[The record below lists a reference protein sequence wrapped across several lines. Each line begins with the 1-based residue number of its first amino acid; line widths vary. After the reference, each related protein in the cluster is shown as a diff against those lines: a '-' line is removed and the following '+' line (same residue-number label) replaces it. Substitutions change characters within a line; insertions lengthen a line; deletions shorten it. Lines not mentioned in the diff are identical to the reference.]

1 MQPLYTAVAHTSRA
15 GRAGGV
21 AETDDGKVRQD
32 LAFPKAMGGD
42 GNGTNPE
49 QLVALGYSACFAS
62 AVGAVAKSHG
72 GDIEG
77 LVVTCRATIGKE
89 GEDFALAFEIE
100 AELPKMDQAAA
111 EALVAQAH
119 EVCPYSRAFRHTAP
133 STAKAKGGAPV
144 PA

>member
-21 AETDDGKVRQD
+21 AETDDGRIRQD
-32 LAFPKAMGGD
+32 LAFPKEMGGD

-62 AVGAVAKSHG
+62 AVGAVAKTHDA
-72 GDIEG
+72 DIEG
-77 LVVTCRATIGKE
+77 LVVTCRATIGKD
-89 GEDFALAFEIE
+89 GEAFALSFEIE
-100 AELPKMDQAAA
+100 AELPKLDQRAADK
-111 EALVAQAH
+111 LVAQAH

-133 STAKAKGGAPV
+133 AMAKAKGGVAV
-144 PA
+144 AA

>member
-21 AETDDGKVRQD
+21 AETDDGKIKQN
-32 LAFPKAMGGD
+32 LAFPKEMGGD

-62 AVGAVAKSHG
+62 AVGSIAKAHG
-72 GDIEG
+72 ADIEG
-77 LVVTCRATIGKE
+77 MVVTCRATIGKD
-89 GEDFALAFEIE
+89 GEAFALSFEID
-100 AELPKMDQAAA
+100 AELPKMDQHAADK
-111 EALVAQAH
+111 LVAEAH

-133 STAKAKGGAPV
+133 SMAKAKGGLVTA
-144 PA
+144 